1 MPNSTSKVFFASL
14 GSESF
19 GKLIRQSGILGN
31 LSGNVAVKLHLGE
44 AYSRYTVAPEYVS
57 VAISA
62 LKAVGFAPFLTD
74 TTALYHG
81 TRSTEKDY
89 LKTAAKNGYANLG
102 APLVIA
108 DGDGK
113 LETSVDGDFFLA
125 KRILEADSMLV
136 LTHCKGHVSAG
147 FGGAIKNLAMGCASK
162 AGKRSMH
169 DFPKPEFSTER
180 CTGCGLCVMACPM
193 KAVGIEDARALLDSQ
208 KCISCG
214 ACLRAC
220 MSNAIWFPMGD
231 PSPELQKRLAQ
242 YARAVVKS
250 LDGKIAYVNFLN
262 NVSKYCDCMGPSE
275 IVAPDV
281 GILASTDPVAI
292 DAASYS
298 LLSTALKDATGMDG
312 SVQITAA
319 ETLGLGKTSYELI
332 RL

>member
-1 MPNSTSKVFFASL
+1 MPDPKVFFAGL
-14 GSESF
+14 GSGSF
-19 GKLIRQSGILGN
+19 RKLVRQSGILGN
-31 LSGNVAVKLHLGE
+31 LSGKVAVKLHMGE
-44 AYSRYTVAPEYVS
+44 AYSKYTVAPEYVS

-62 LKAVGFAPFLTD
+62 LKAAGFGPFLTD

-81 TRSTEKDY
+81 TRSTENGY
-89 LKTAAKNGYANLG
+89 LETAAKNGYAKLG

-108 DGDGK
+108 DGAGD
-113 LETSVDGDFFLA
+113 LEKPVDGSFFLA

-162 AGKRSMH
+162 EGKRAMH
-169 DFPKPEFSTER
+169 DFPPPNFSREK
-180 CTGCGLCVMACPM
+180 CTGCGLCAMACPM
-193 KAVGIEDARALLDSQ
+193 KAVSIEDARASPDSQ

-214 ACLRAC
+214 ACLRVC

-231 PSPELQKRLAQ
+231 PSPELQKRLAR

-250 LDGKIAYVNFLN
+250 LEGKIAYVNFLN
-262 NVSKYCDCMGPSE
+262 NVSRYCDCMGPSE

-298 LLSTALKDATGMDG
+298 LLSPALSEATGMDG
-312 SVQITAA
+312 SVQIRAA
-319 ETLGLGKTSYELI
+319 EKLGLGKSSYELI